1 MTHNNVI
8 KAMKVQRYNIKSP
21 KNTLND
27 LQTYFEI
34 HILGMT
40 PILAKFF
47 FLDYREKNQN
57 SNVSQTICQCRK
69 KLHQYASIIIGNFN
83 PDIGPLLN
91 KIFLAASERLHV
103 VRRLFSIE
111 LNL

>member
-1 MTHNNVI
+1 MT
-8 KAMKVQRYNIKSP
+8 Q
-21 KNTLND
+21 
-27 LQTYFEI
+27 
-34 HILGMT
+34 
-40 PILAKFF
+40 ILAKKI

-69 KLHQYASIIIGNFN
+69 ELSQYASIVIGNFN

-91 KIFLAASERLHV
+91 KIFLAALGRLHV
-103 VRRLFSIE
+103 ERMLFSIE